1 MNVSLNFSVRGGG
14 WGDTRDKYND
24 SDSVW
29 YDIVALITLR
39 CTFLLCIRHDDADV
53 KHWATDL
60 FLEDQVQEDFDLLIA
75 DRWVEVVMDPEWD
88 CRAAP
93 PTSRSS

>member
-1 MNVSLNFSVRGGG
+1 
-14 WGDTRDKYND
+14 
-24 SDSVW
+24 
-29 YDIVALITLR
+29 
-39 CTFLLCIRHDDADV
+39 V

-60 FLEDQVQEDFDLLIA
+60 FLEDQVQGDFDLLIA

-88 CRAAP
+88 RRAAT